1 MGEMIYPK
9 AIYTNIYI
17 YTNTYDYT
25 YVYTY
30 MNIRLV
36 IHVTKTTVKTRKQ
49 DTEILYTMTNKIAI
63 PEFYSQ

>member
-1 MGEMIYPK
+1 MGERIYSK
-9 AIYTNIYI
+9 AIYTNKYIYI
-17 YTNTYDYT
+17 NIYDYT
-25 YVYTY
+25 YIYTY

-49 DTEILYTMTNKIAI
+49 DTEILYMMTNKIAI